1 MPIKLSDALQGMKAR
16 IADLE
21 SINPSFDIQPTVI
34 QPPVIQP
41 TVAEPTV
48 STTRTQESTDGA
60 RGTRSDIELNGHQTT
75 ASSTAIL
82 KLSEI
87 RVGAARIRQYI
98 DSEKTASLVQSSQ
111 HYGFRGVLWVRLTQ
125 GEYHLVAGGRRY
137 VACQQAGIQE
147 VPVEIWEINDAEA
160 IQLELLE
167 NFQREDL
174 NPIEETEGI
183 LRMLEVTL
191 NLHRS
196 EIIAL
201 LHRKSRQQRVAHADT
216 GVRASA
222 AFDMGEL
229 DEPSSDWQ
237 TIEDLFKVIG
247 RFSPES
253 FRTHRLPLLN
263 LPQPLI
269 AVIQTGQL
277 EYSKARLIARVKD
290 AVARTELLN
299 QAIAANWSRQQIN
312 QHIRQ
317 LTATPSSNQPQAEQT
332 EFQTRVRT
340 VLKQLESKPL
350 SGRTLKKAGKL
361 LAELEMLLNQ

>member
-1 MPIKLSDALQGMKAR
+1 MAIKLSEALQGMKAR

-21 SINPSFDIQPTVI
+21 LESISPSEIDPREISPSFDH
-34 QPPVIQP
+34 
-41 TVAEPTV
+41 
-48 STTRTQESTDGA
+48 S
-60 RGTRSDIELNGHQTT
+60 GHSAAQHSNQT
-75 ASSTAIL
+75 ALL

-87 RVGAARIRQYI
+87 IVAPDRIRQYF
-98 DSEKTASLVQSSQ
+98 DSAKTASLVQSIQ
-111 HYGFRGVLWVRLTQ
+111 RYGFRGVLWVRRKQ
-125 GEYHLVAGGRRY
+125 GQHHLVAGGRRY
-137 VACQQAGIQE
+137 AACQQAGLVE

-191 NLHRS
+191 HLPRP
-196 EIIAL
+196 EIVAL
-201 LHRKSRQQRVAHADT
+201 LNRRSRQQREFSTDT
-216 GVRASA
+216 GVRAAISA
-222 AFDMGEL
+222 ASEA
-229 DEPSSDWQ
+229 EQ

-269 AVIQTGQL
+269 KAIQTGQM
-277 EYSKARLIARVKD
+277 EYSKARLIGRVKD
-290 AVARTELLN
+290 PDTRDALLE

-312 QHIRQ
+312 QQIR
-317 LTATPSSNQPQAEQT
+317 TVEPAVQPQSQQA
-332 EFQTRVRT
+332 RVKIQAKAL
-340 VLKQLESKPL
+340 LKQLSTAEL
-350 SGRTLKKAGKL
+350 DERTAKKLGKL
-361 LAELEMLLNQ
+361 LAELKLLLN